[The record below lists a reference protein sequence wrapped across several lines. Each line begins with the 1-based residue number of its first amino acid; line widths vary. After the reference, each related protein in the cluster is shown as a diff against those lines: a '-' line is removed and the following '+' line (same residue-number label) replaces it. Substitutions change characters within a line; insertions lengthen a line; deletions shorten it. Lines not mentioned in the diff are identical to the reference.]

1 MQLLTIRQS
10 AERCAISTRTL
21 YKMISCGR
29 FGPNLVRLGR
39 SVRVRESEL
48 AAWIQAGC
56 PPRAEFQMVQAEN
69 GGQTE

>member
-10 AERCAISTRTL
+10 AERCAISTRAL

-29 FGPNLVRLGR
+29 FGPELVRLGR
-39 SVRVRESEL
+39 SVRVREPEL
-48 AAWIQAGC
+48 ATWIQAGC
-56 PPRAEFQMVQAEN
+56 PSRAEFQMAPTEK